1 MKLKELRPDWRRIS
15 VSGLPE
21 AGGGG
26 GSALMGLAGGLFG
39 ALFGGGGA
47 APPPAGAPAYYTQGQ
62 TLTVGT
68 ETFLVAYKA
77 QLKGLDMA
85 ALMQAGPEAK
95 LPPPD
100 KLTPETPLALTLM
113 NLRSVAS
120 ITDVRPFNMDREL
133 EESAKAAQA
142 EAAFREQ
149 IGKGAGALGGLGGFP
164 FPGADAAPVPAP
176 KAPPKPAPS
185 RPPGKK

>member
-1 MKLKELRPDWRRIS
+1 P
-15 VSGLPE
+15 
-21 AGGGG
+21 
-26 GSALMGLAGGLFG
+26 
-39 ALFGGGGA
+39 
-47 APPPAGAPAYYTQGQ
+47 APQAPSFYTQGQ

-68 ETFLVAYKA
+68 ETFLVAYKP

-85 ALMQAGPEAK
+85 ALMQAGPEGK

-100 KLTPETPLALTLM
+100 KLTPETTLGIILL
-113 NLRSVAS
+113 NLRSIAG

-149 IGKGAGALGGLGGFP
+149 IGKGAGALGNLGGFP
-164 FPGADAAPVPAP
+164 FGGPADAPVLPP
-176 KAPPKPAPS
+176 KAPPKPPS
-185 RPPGKK
+185 PAKPPVKK